1 LLKGEEKMP
10 TLQNIQK
17 KNFTAPDETRSLPKT
32 TVEVVNLGDVT
43 VMKLTL
49 EPGWK
54 WSECVKSTAG
64 TSSCQVPHLGYVLS
78 GRLKV
83 VMDDGTEAELGP
95 GDVDMIAPG
104 HDAWVIGDEPF
115 VGLDFEGG
123 RIYAK

>member
-1 LLKGEEKMP
+1 MP

-32 TVEVVNLGDVT
+32 TVEVVNLGDAT
-43 VMKLTL
+43 VMKTIL

-54 WSECVKSTAG
+54 WSECVKPTAG
-64 TSSCQVPHLGYVLS
+64 TASCQVPHLGYVLS

-83 VMDDGTEAELGP
+83 VMDDGTEEEYGP
-95 GDVDMIAPG
+95 GDVNRIAPG

-115 VGLDFEGG
+115 VGLDFTGG
-123 RIYAK
+123 KIYAK